1 MAPVICGGGVDLGGR
16 LAQHGVGD
24 FLPVLFREIGVFV
37 VEFQKF
43 GQVGGGR
50 GEAAVSCVIEIELF
64 DEVFDASESAAIGAH
79 FIGAAVV

>member
-16 LAQHGVGD
+16 LVQHGVGD
-24 FLPVLFREIGVFV
+24 FLPVFFGEIGVFV

-50 GEAAVSCVIEIELF
+50 GEAAVGCVLEAKLV
-64 DEVFDASESAAIGAH
+64 DEVRDASKGLAVGVH
-79 FIGAAVV
+79 LIGAAVV